1 MLLSVSNL
9 TETMFL
15 QKLIISNFKNYSE
28 ATLEFSEKINCFTGN
43 NGVGKTNILDAVY
56 YLSFCKSYFNVV
68 DAQNILHHHDFFAL
82 HGYYHYPE
90 KTPDHISCQVRLN
103 HRKIFKSNTKE
114 YERLSD
120 HIGNFPLVMISPYD
134 RDLINDGSE
143 LRRKYLDSVISQFD
157 HNYLDQLLSYNKALQ
172 QRNALLKQM
181 AEQRYFDDVS
191 LGIWSEKL
199 QTHGKP
205 IFEKRQAF
213 ITEFN
218 PLFEQHYQFL
228 SGNAEMVGIDYNS
241 LLTTTSMSDLFAGS
255 TEKDRAL
262 RYTSTGIHKDDLDFT
277 INGYPLKKF
286 GSQGQQKTFVI
297 ALKLAQ
303 FEFTRKIK
311 GFKPILLFDDIFD
324 KLDDSR
330 VEQIVKM
337 VSGDNFGQVFITDTQ
352 RHRIE
357 KIFSAINIDHRIF
370 NVVNGTV
377 TREVS

>member
-1 MLLSVSNL
+1 
-9 TETMFL
+9 MFL

-56 YLSFCKSYFNVV
+56 YLSFCKSYFNLV
-68 DAQNILHHHDFFAL
+68 DAQNILHHQVFFAL

-90 KTPDHISCQVRLN
+90 KTPDHISCQVKLN
-103 HRKIFKSNTKE
+103 QRKVFKSNSKE

-143 LRRKYLDSVISQFD
+143 LRRKYIDSVISQFD
-157 HNYLDQLLSYNKALQ
+157 HSYLDHLLNYNKALQ

-181 AEQRYFDDVS
+181 AEQRYFDAMS
-191 LGIWSEKL
+191 LEVWSEKL
-199 QTHGKP
+199 QSHGTP
-205 IFEKRQAF
+205 IFEKRAAF
-213 ITEFN
+213 IEEFN

-228 SGNAEMVGIDYNS
+228 SDNAEQVGIQYNS
-241 LLTTTSMSDLFAGS
+241 RLTESTMSELFAES
-255 TEKDRAL
+255 EKKDRVL
-262 RYTSTGIHKDDLDFT
+262 RYTSTGIHKDDLEFT
-277 INGYPLKKF
+277 IKGYPLKKF

-324 KLDDSR
+324 KLDDNR

-352 RHRIE
+352 RQRIE
-357 KIFSAINIDHRIF
+357 KIFQTNEIDHRIF
-370 NVVNGTV
+370 NVVAGTV
-377 TREVS
+377 TNEQE